1 MIKKQRIITS
11 IIGTSISI
19 LLIWLAFKGTNW
31 SEVTK
36 AILSTNYFVLIAA
49 MALLVFSVW
58 IRAIRWQIL
67 ISRVGSASTKDLY
80 KVTMVGYM
88 GNNILPLRMGEL
100 LRAYGISRKQNII
113 FSGAFSSLVVERI
126 VDLIS
131 FILIIT
137 AVFSVL
143 PITDLTQKIATT
155 GFLIVIG
162 FLGFSFI
169 LFKYNNKFETWYLEK
184 QRQLI
189 SKNKETVAN
198 HFAGFC
204 RGISSL
210 WQNPR
215 PLQTLFLS
223 FLLWGLYFI
232 FTLLSI
238 HALNFN
244 LNILDTMKMGIL
256 VLTFVTFAMVIPSAP
271 GAIGTYHAAA
281 IAALQIININ
291 VDDARAF
298 AIMYHLTQYVPLTFI
313 GLYYFFRL
321 SLHGHVLGTVEV
333 RSGSSLSAEI
343 AKNNL
348 AELKKVD

>member
-1 MIKKQRIITS
+1 MIKKQRIITF

-36 AILSTNYFVLIAA
+36 AILSANYFVLIAA

-58 IRAIRWQIL
+58 IRAIRWKIL

-80 KVTMVGYM
+80 KVTLVGYM

-126 VDLIS
+126 VDLIT
-131 FILIIT
+131 FILITT
-137 AVFSVL
+137 AVFSIF
-143 PITDLTQKIATT
+143 PMTDLTQKISIA

-162 FLGFSFI
+162 FLAFLSI
-169 LFKYNNKFETWYLEK
+169 LFKYNNKFETWYLKK

-189 SKNKETVAN
+189 SRNKKTIAN
-198 HFAGFC
+198 HFVGFC

-215 PLQTLFLS
+215 PLQTIFLS
-223 FLLWGLYFI
+223 FILWGMYFT

-238 HALNFN
+238 HAFNFN

-281 IAALQIININ
+281 IAALQIVNIH
-291 VDDARAF
+291 VDNARAF
-298 AIMYHLTQYVPLTFI
+298 SIMYHLTQYIPLTFI
-313 GLYYFFRL
+313 GLYYFFKL
-321 SLHGHVLGTVEV
+321 NLHTADLYNRGDIKREGV
-333 RSGSSLSAEI
+333 A
-343 AKNNL
+343 
-348 AELKKVD
+348 

>member
-1 MIKKQRIITS
+1 MIKKQGIITS
-11 IIGTSISI
+11 IIGTGISI

-36 AILSTNYFVLIAA
+36 AILNSNYFVLIAA

-58 IRAIRWQIL
+58 IRAIRWGIL
-67 ISRVGSASTKDLY
+67 VSRVGSASTKDLY

-100 LRAYGISRKQNII
+100 LRAYGISRKENII
-113 FSGAFSSLVVERI
+113 FSGAFSSLIVERM
-126 VDLIS
+126 VDLIT

-162 FLGFSFI
+162 FLAFSFI
-169 LFKYNNKFETWYLEK
+169 LFKYNNRFEAWYLEK
-184 QRQLI
+184 QGQLI
-189 SKNKETVAN
+189 SKNKITVAKQ
-198 HFAGFC
+198 FAGFC

-210 WQNPR
+210 WQNAR

-223 FLLWGLYFI
+223 FLLWSLYFI
-232 FTLLSI
+232 FTLLTI
-238 HALNFN
+238 HSFNFN

-256 VLTFVTFAMVIPSAP
+256 VLTFIAFAMVIPSAP

-281 IAALQIININ
+281 IAALQIVNIH

-298 AIMYHLTQYVPLTFI
+298 AIMCHLTQYIPLTVI
-313 GLYYFFRL
+313 GLYYFYKL
-321 SLHGHVLGTVEV
+321 NLHVVDLD
-333 RSGSSLSAEI
+333 
-343 AKNNL
+343 
-348 AELKKVD
+348 KV